1 MRGCSP
7 FRGIGVAGLLLVLAP
22 GCGGDPGSAPASSH
36 EHEAHHEHHGHDEH
50 EGEALRTRIDP
61 EMAESLGVQTETAG
75 PMTIA
80 ESIDVYGRVRA
91 NQERVREI
99 RARFEGVV
107 REVHARLGSVV
118 RQGAPL
124 LSVESNESLRRY
136 TLEAP
141 ISGTVTQRDANPGE
155 QTGGRLLMTV
165 TDTSSVWV
173 DLSVFPVDRAGLA
186 VGRAV
191 AGVVSLLETVADP
204 HDQTVIARVVHEDA
218 GSDFLPG
225 TFVTAR
231 VTVAEYHAPLAV
243 RRSGVQ
249 TLEGR
254 PVVFAQR
261 RDVYEARFL
270 ELGREAGEWV
280 EVVDGLEAGTPY
292 VTANSHLIKADI
304 EKSAA
309 AHAH

>member
-1 MRGCSP
+1 
-7 FRGIGVAGLLLVLAP
+7 
-22 GCGGDPGSAPASSH
+22 
-36 EHEAHHEHHGHDEH
+36 
-50 EGEALRTRIDP
+50 
-61 EMAESLGVQTETAG
+61 MAESLGVQTETAG

-191 AGVVSLLETVADP
+191 AIEPALGGQGVAGVVSLLETVADP
-204 HDQTVIARVVHEDA
+204 HDQTVIARVVLEDA